1 MGQLEKYG
9 LYGMCLVIFLVLGV
23 TLWGEPANA
32 TRSVTRQQAV
42 ANVGGSGPMEASL
55 RGGAQPPLHE
65 LLRPEEPRRRAT
77 SASLLEDDAPTERP
91 AQPSLPEFD
100 GGRQDDAP
108 SAPAAPAP
116 PQQPAAR
123 AKYTVKKGD
132 LIGLIAQRQLG
143 SARFQGRILEL
154 NPDVDPDRM
163 PVGTVLTLPAPAE
176 VASAAPRKDAAA
188 SGAYRTY
195 RIRKGDTLQTIANRQ
210 LGATKRWVELRK
222 LNPNVDPQRMQIG
235 KTIKLPLK

>member
-9 LYGMCLVIFLVLGV
+9 LYVMCLVIFLILGV

-32 TRSVTRQQAV
+32 TRRVTRQQAV
-42 ANVGGSGPMEASL
+42 ASVGGSGPMEASL

-77 SASLLEDDAPTERP
+77 SASLLEGDAPTERP
-91 AQPSLPEFD
+91 AQPSLPE
-100 GGRQDDAP
+100 QDDAP

-132 LIGLIAQRQLG
+132 LISRIAQRQLG
-143 SARFQGRILEL
+143 SARYQGRILEL

-163 PVGTVLTLPAPAE
+163 QVGTVLTLPAPAE
-176 VASAAPRKDAAA
+176 VASAAPRKDAVA
-188 SGAYRTY
+188 SGDYSTY

-235 KTIKLPLK
+235 ITIKLPLK